1 MAAVSYLL
9 AMMDDS
15 RTLLARCDAL
25 ATLTETPGMVTR
37 TYLTA
42 QHAQAIAEV
51 AAWMHQAGMAS
62 RVDPAGSI
70 VGRYD
75 GAVGDSPVLV
85 IGSHLDSVRNAGR
98 YDGVLGV
105 LAGIA
110 AVDRLNRT
118 GRRLPFAVEVVGFG
132 EEEGVRFGTSLIGS
146 RALAGVF
153 DPAWLAI
160 RDEQGMTLDQAMR
173 RFGLDPE
180 CIGMAARRAGDV
192 LAYLEVHI
200 EQGPV
205 LEKLNLPVGVVSA
218 ICGATRRRY
227 EVSGMAGHAGTVPM
241 GQRRDA
247 LAAAAEMVLAIERIA
262 TQAGAV
268 GTVGRLAVQPDAV
281 NVIPGKVTF
290 TLDLRAERDDVR
302 LAAQGRID
310 DAIAGIAATRG
321 LSWSGETFHSSPSVP
336 CDPSL
341 QSLLGEAIAACGHP
355 VRRLP
360 SGAGHDAMAIAPLAP
375 VAMLFL
381 RCAGG
386 ISHHPAESVTAADVA
401 VGLDVLS
408 DTLERLARR

>member
-1 MAAVSYLL
+1 
-9 AMMDDS
+9 MMDDS

-25 ATLTETPGMVTR
+25 AALSETPGMITR

-42 QHAQAIAEV
+42 QHAQANAEV
-51 AAWMHQAGMAS
+51 AAWMRQAGLVP
-62 RVDPAGSI
+62 RIDPAGSI

-75 GAVGDSPVLV
+75 GLRGDAPTVI

-98 YDGVLGV
+98 YDGILGV

-118 GRRLPFAVEVVGFG
+118 GRRFPFAIEVVGFG

-146 RALAGVF
+146 RALAGSF
-153 DPAWLAI
+153 DPAWLAL
-160 RDEQGMTLDQAMR
+160 RDEQGVTLDQALR
-173 RFGLDPE
+173 QFGLDPAG
-180 CIGMAARRAGDV
+180 IGTAARRPADV

-205 LEKLNLPVGVVSA
+205 LEQRALPVGVVSA

-227 EVSGMAGHAGTVPM
+227 QLLGMAGHAGTVPM

-247 LAAAAEMVLAIERIA
+247 LAAAAEMILAVERIA
-262 TQAGAV
+262 TRAGAV
-268 GTVGRLAVQPDAV
+268 GTVGRLALQPDAV
-281 NVIPGKVTF
+281 NVIPGAVTF
-290 TLDLRAERDDVR
+290 TLDLRAEQDDIR
-302 LAAQGRID
+302 LTALDGID

-321 LSWSGETFHSSPSVP
+321 VAWSGETFHSSPSVP

-341 QSLLGEAIAACGHP
+341 QTLLGEAIGACGHP
-355 VRRLP
+355 VHRLA
-360 SGAGHDAMAIAPLAP
+360 SGAGHDAMAIAALAP
-375 VAMLFL
+375 VAMLFV

-386 ISHHPAESVTAADVA
+386 LSHHPAESVTAADVA
-401 VGLDVLS
+401 VALEVLC